1 MYSYEERIKAVE
13 LLVQY
18 DLSFSTVIHE
28 LGYPSYEALRKWY
41 KEFIAAGSLHDNL
54 VKKTMYS
61 QEQKRTAVDYYLT
74 HGKCIRRTC
83 MKLGYPSRPLLYQW
97 RKELAPEEMDS
108 CHTRKSIVRF
118 SQEKKEETVI
128 ALCSRSA
135 PARKIAEEYG
145 TTRENLYNWK
155 RELLGEGETPRMK
168 PSEQPVSES
177 IEELKAE
184 NAELARQRD
193 LLQKEVHRLQ
203 LERDILEKAAEIL
216 KKDQGITLDSLTNCE
231 KAIVI
236 DALRGQYKLKEL
248 LATLHMAKSSYCY
261 QAARRRIP
269 DKYEEL
275 REKIRV
281 IFSSSR
287 GSYGYRR
294 ITQAV
299 RNEGNIISEK
309 VIRRLMEEENLV
321 VVSLKQKKYSSYIGE
336 ISPEVPNLV
345 VRDFHAEKPN
355 MKWLTDITE
364 FHIPS
369 GKVYLS
375 PIIDCFDGLPVAW
388 TIGTS
393 PDANLVNKM
402 LDAAIEK
409 LNPDEHPLVHSDRG
423 CHYRWPGWIERIEKA
438 GLIRSMSKKGCSPDN
453 SACEGFFGRLK
464 NEMFYNRKWDGI
476 TIEEFIV
483 TLDEYIHW
491 YAEERIKLS
500 LGGMSPIQYRKSLG
514 YAA

>member
-1 MYSYEERIKAVE
+1 MYSYEERIKAVK
-13 LLVQY
+13 LLIQY
-18 DLSFSTVIHE
+18 DLSYSTVIHE
-28 LGYPSYEALRKWY
+28 LGYPTYHCLRNWY
-41 KEFIAAGSLHDNL
+41 QEYLSSGKMHERKRIEP
-54 VKKTMYS
+54 KYS
-61 QEQKRTAVDYYLT
+61 IDQKQNAVRYYLK
-74 HGKCIRRTC
+74 HGKCVSRTC
-83 MKLGYPSRPLLYQW
+83 KKLGYPSRPILREW
-97 RKELAPEEMDS
+97 IKELAPEQIKTCLKE
-108 CHTRKSIVRF
+108 KSTVRF
-118 SQEKKEETVI
+118 SQEKKEEAVI

-168 PSEQPVSES
+168 PSAHTVSES

-184 NAELARQRD
+184 NEELARQRD

-216 KKDQGITLDSLTNCE
+216 KKDQGIILDSLTNCE

-236 DALRGQYKLKEL
+236 DALRSQYKLKEL

-261 QAARRRIP
+261 QATKRRIP

-294 ITQAV
+294 VHQAIK
-299 RNEGNIISEK
+299 NEGNTISEK

-345 VRDFHAEKPN
+345 ARDFRAEKPN
-355 MKWLTDITE
+355 IKWLTDITE

-375 PIIDCFDGLPVAW
+375 PIIDCFDGLPVSW

-402 LDAAIEK
+402 LDAAVEK

-423 CHYRWPGWIERIEKA
+423 CHYRWPGWIERMEKA
-438 GLIRSMSKKGCSPDN
+438 GLSRSMSKKGCSPDN

-464 NEMFYNRKWDGI
+464 NEMFYNRKWDGT
-476 TIEEFIV
+476 TIEEFIE
-483 TLDEYIHW
+483 TLDEYLHW

-514 YAA
+514 YVA